1 MAQKTIIIN
10 FYTKH
15 KKNIIKL
22 SLIMFNLI
30 CLIIFCNVI
39 LTYTYNPI
47 WNFFGDPT
55 DYLIQSKMSLWSS
68 DFYMPT
74 VDMGLSPRPFT
85 VPLFYKMVNSDP
97 LSIVWMQKIAHCIAS
112 FALITS
118 LLLIIKNKIVSFL
131 TIPLLY
137 YFFTWWPIVGFTEN
151 LLSESLSMSFLF
163 IWISATIL
171 CIHYKNSFAFIYLCI
186 ITVLFSFTRDTWP
199 YIILLAGFLLAVYFY
214 KKDKKLKKYFVIFC
228 FLNTG
233 LFLFQSYT
241 SRVGERYKIPI
252 YNVLATRISKKPEY
266 LNWFSEKGMP
276 LTDSLSSNF
285 KNIDLT
291 KNEDIIK
298 VYNSYLK
305 PTYKPLHHWIVEYG
319 KNTYML
325 FMLTHPSYFFLSD
338 ESDFQKERIFT
349 IIDKGYI
356 VKSEEPFL
364 YDNATR
370 DVFSIGWVL
379 ILIVSL
385 MLLTIKIKGN
395 TYYYLLPLFLGI
407 LFLVNVYLSY
417 NADTLEVER
426 HLFITEIMIQF
437 IFYITLIF
445 LVDILT
451 LKLTEIIA
459 NKKNDFK

>member
-1 MAQKTIIIN
+1 ME
-10 FYTKH
+10 
-15 KKNIIKL
+15 NIIKL
-22 SLIMFNLI
+22 SLIMLNLI

-39 LTYTYNPI
+39 LVYTYNPI

-55 DYLIQSKMSLWSS
+55 DYLTQSKMSLWSS

-74 VDMGLSPRPFT
+74 IDMGLSPRPFS

-97 LSIVWMQKIAHCIAS
+97 LSIVWMQKIIHCIAS

-118 LLLIIKNKIVSFL
+118 LLLIIKNKIVSFIA
-131 TIPLLY
+131 IPFLY

-163 IWISATIL
+163 FWISAIIL
-171 CIHYKNSFAFIYLCI
+171 CVHYKNYVVFSYLI
-186 ITVLFSFTRDTWP
+186 IISVLFSFTRDTWP
-199 YIILLAGFLLAVYFY
+199 YIILLASFLLAIYFY
-214 KKDKKLKKYFVIFC
+214 KKDKKLKTFFIVYC
-228 FLNTG
+228 FLCIG

-241 SRVGERYKIPI
+241 SKVGERYKIPI

-266 LNWFSEKGMP
+266 LNWLAVKGMP
-276 LTDSLSSNF
+276 LSDSLVSNF

-298 VYNSYLK
+298 VYDSYTNSI
-305 PTYKPLHHWIVEYG
+305 YKPLHRWIVEHG

-325 FMLTHPSYFFLSD
+325 FMLTHPSYFFLND
-338 ESDFQKERIFT
+338 ESDMQKERIFA

-356 VKSEEPFL
+356 VNSTEPFL
-364 YDNATR
+364 SDNAIR
-370 DVFSIGWVL
+370 DVFPISWLL

-385 MLLTIKIKGN
+385 MILTIKFKGN
-395 TYYYLLPLFLGI
+395 AYYYLLPLFLGI
-407 LFLVNVYLSY
+407 LFFVNVFLSY

-426 HLFITEIMIQF
+426 HLFITEIIIQF
-437 IFYITLIF
+437 TFYITLIF
-445 LVDILT
+445 LIDVLM
-451 LKLTEIIA
+451 LKLGELVS
-459 NKKNDFK
+459 KKKI